1 MHLPAVAS
9 SPAWPSLRSGGANA
23 LVDGVVLLGVRV
35 VACTVINIA
44 EHRRREAA
52 GMAAVINPALLDRMM
67 NLPVAVT
74 VIDPVVWAEM
84 ADLPP
89 GILERAE
96 DGASITRRLDAP
108 LTIADVVVHAAAGR
122 ELRAVQDASLFAGF
136 TRRWVA
142 APRSRVPEAAMLEAK
157 LCGVGI
163 LDLCRKVLLPAEKPV
178 ALTKDGWSWLQEEK
192 AYRRWLSGRPHIRGM
207 ESPSPATD
215 GAKATKAS

>member
-35 VACTVINIA
+35 AAYTVINIA

-52 GMAAVINPALLDRMM
+52 GMTAVINPALLDRLM

-108 LTIADVVVHAAAGR
+108 LTIADVVVHAAVGR
-122 ELRAVQDASLFAGF
+122 ELRAVQDVSLFAGF

-142 APRSRVPEAAMLEAK
+142 APRSRIPEATMLEAK

-192 AYRRWLSGRPHIRGM
+192 AYRRWLSGRPLM
-207 ESPSPATD
+207 WD
-215 GAKATKAS
+215 GEPISSH

>member
-35 VACTVINIA
+35 AAYTVINIA

-52 GMAAVINPALLDRMM
+52 GMTAVINPALLDRLM

-96 DGASITRRLDAP
+96 DGESITRRLDAP
-108 LTIADVVVHAAAGR
+108 LTIADVVVHAAVGR
-122 ELRAVQDASLFAGF
+122 ELRAVQDVSLFAGSTQPH
-136 TRRWVA
+136 TRGDDAGCEALRRRHSRSMPQGAVA
-142 APRSRVPEAAMLEAK
+142 S
-157 LCGVGI
+157 
-163 LDLCRKVLLPAEKPV
+163 
-178 ALTKDGWSWLQEEK
+178 
-192 AYRRWLSGRPHIRGM
+192 
-207 ESPSPATD
+207 
-215 GAKATKAS
+215 